1 MGLHRHV
8 HHTAD
13 TGILINPLVDGQL
26 EELPRFRL
34 PDGELA
40 QETAYQL
47 VHDELMLDGNPRLN
61 LATFLTTWM
70 EPRAQTLIAECL
82 NKNMVNR
89 DEYPQAAEIEKRCVN
104 ILADLWHAPE
114 GGTATGCSTTGSS
127 EAAMLG
133 GLALKW
139 RWRSRRLT
147 AGQPVDRPNL
157 VMGAN
162 AQVCWEKFCR
172 YWDVEPRHVP
182 LSEEH
187 LHLTA
192 DGAVSHCDEN
202 TIGVVAAMGSTLDGS
217 YEPVAEISGALDRME
232 AEQGFSVPMH
242 VDAASGGFIAPF
254 IDPDVK
260 WDFQLDRVQSINA
273 SGHKFGLVY
282 PGVGWAIWRDAAALP
297 EDLVFSV
304 NYLGGEMDTFSLN
317 FSRPAAQVAAQY
329 YIFLRLGRDGFRKVQ
344 GTTREI
350 ARTLAGRV
358 AELGPFRLLSDGSQ
372 LPAFAFALRDDI
384 DSYTVFNVATRL
396 RERGW
401 LLPAYTLPPDLED
414 VAVLR
419 VVVRSGF
426 SRDLADLLI
435 EDLRQATTDF
445 EAHPPNPDRELRSGF
460 HH

>member
-8 HHTAD
+8 HHAED
-13 TGILINPLVDGQL
+13 AGILVNPLVACEL

-34 PDGELA
+34 ADRELV
-40 QETAYQL
+40 QEAAYQL

-70 EPRAQTLIAECL
+70 EPRAEQLIAECL

-89 DEYPQAAEIEKRCVN
+89 DEYPQAAEIERRCVN

-139 RWRSRRLT
+139 RWRSRRQE
-147 AGQPVDRPNL
+147 AGQPCDRPNL

-182 LSEEH
+182 LSEDH

-192 DGAVSHCDEN
+192 EGAVAHCDEN

-217 YEPVAEISGALDRME
+217 YEPVAEIADALDRLE
-232 AEQGFSVPMH
+232 NDQGFSVPMH

-260 WDFQLDRVQSINA
+260 WDFRLKRVQSINA

-282 PGVGWAIWRDAAALP
+282 PGVGWAIWRDEAALP

-304 NYLGGEMDTFSLN
+304 NYLGGEMATFSLN
-317 FSRPAAQVAAQY
+317 FSRPAAHVAAQY
-329 YIFLRLGRDGFRKVQ
+329 YMFLRLGREGFRKVQ
-344 GTTREI
+344 ATTREV
-350 ARTLAGRV
+350 ARSVAGRI
-358 AELGPFRLLSDGSQ
+358 ADLGPFRLLSDGSQ
-372 LPAFAFALRDDI
+372 LPAFAFTLREDVGA
-384 DSYTVFNVATRL
+384 YTVFNVSTRL

-401 LLPAYTLPPDLED
+401 LLPAYTLPPDLEE

-419 VVVRSGF
+419 IVVRNGF
-426 SRDLADLLI
+426 TRDLADLLV
-435 EDLRQATTDF
+435 EDLHQATADL
-445 EAHPPNPDRELRSGF
+445 EAHPPNLDRHLRSGF